1 MFAINQP
8 HVPDFTNPL
17 GLLVHCHERIEGQ
30 LDALCRAA
38 EVLRSGDL
46 KSIPRAFAAI
56 DAACKHFAIAG
67 GKHTEDEE
75 ESLFPRLRKHG
86 GSGGEEALAAMTEL
100 ESQHR
105 TAEQMHQQF
114 DEFVLTLPR
123 DGSADSRE
131 LDCFSDMAADLMAF
145 YRPHI
150 FMENN
155 MVFPIAGRVLPA
167 AEIHALGEEMRARRQ
182 DILQG
187 TVSKP
192 VPVTTLSNLD

>member
-8 HVPDFTNPL
+8 HVPDFTDPL
-17 GLLVHCHERIEGQ
+17 GLLVHCHERIESQ
-30 LDALCRAA
+30 LETLCRAA

-46 KSIPRAFAAI
+46 KSLPRAFEAI
-56 DAACKHFAIAG
+56 ETACKHFAIAG
-67 GKHTEDEE
+67 VKHTDDEE
-75 ESLFPRLRKHG
+75 VSLFPRLRKHG
-86 GSGGEEALAAMTEL
+86 GSGGEEALAAVTEL

-105 TAEQMHQQF
+105 IAEQMHQQF

-131 LDCFSDMAADLMAF
+131 LDCFGDMTAELMAF

-150 FMENN
+150 FIENN

-167 AEIHALGEEMRARRQ
+167 AEIHTLGEEMRARRQ

-187 TVSKP
+187 AVSRP
-192 VPVTTLSNLD
+192 VPVTTRL